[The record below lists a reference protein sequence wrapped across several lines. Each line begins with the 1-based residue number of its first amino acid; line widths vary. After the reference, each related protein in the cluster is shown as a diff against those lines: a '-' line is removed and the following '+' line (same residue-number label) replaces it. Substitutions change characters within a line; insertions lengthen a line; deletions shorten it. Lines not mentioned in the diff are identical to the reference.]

1 MAAVPAHS
9 ASRPPPRC
17 STDPSQTLEAR
28 PSGPTPSRLF
38 RDVPANRGTEN
49 AMTDEHAR
57 EEPKAEPIEVE
68 DLDAPVEETEDVTG
82 GSEPLNI
89 GSQSSGAGAG
99 KITF

>member
-1 MAAVPAHS
+1 
-9 ASRPPPRC
+9 
-17 STDPSQTLEAR
+17 
-28 PSGPTPSRLF
+28 
-38 RDVPANRGTEN
+38 
-49 AMTDEHAR
+49 MTDEHAR